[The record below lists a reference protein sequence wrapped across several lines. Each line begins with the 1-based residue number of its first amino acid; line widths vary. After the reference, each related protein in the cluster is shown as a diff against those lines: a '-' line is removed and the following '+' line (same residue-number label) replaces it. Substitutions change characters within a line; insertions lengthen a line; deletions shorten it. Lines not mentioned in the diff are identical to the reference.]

1 MGLLGQVTDYESL
14 RPRNSEVEELE
25 KVVPSQKERENSPF
39 HCLSVLF
46 KPSTVLRMPAHIS
59 EGGSSLF
66 SPLIQGFPGGS
77 DGKES
82 AWNAGDL
89 GSVPGL
95 GKFPGGG
102 HDNPL

>member
-1 MGLLGQVTDYESL
+1 MQVTEYESL
-14 RPRNSEVEELE
+14 RTRNSEVEELE

-46 KPSTVLRMPAHIS
+46 KPSTVLRMLAHIS

-66 SPLIQGFPGGS
+66 RPQIQGYPGGS

-82 AWNAGDL
+82 TWNAEAL

-95 GKFPGGG
+95 GNPPGEG
-102 HDNPL
+102 HGNPL